1 MSDSKITK
9 VWAREVLDSRG
20 NPTVE
25 AEVSTSTVTVNAIA
39 PSGASTGSHEAM
51 ELRDGGARYGGK
63 GVMKA
68 VENIRRTIAPKLIGM
83 DVSDLKAI
91 DLAMITLDGTENKSR
106 LGGNATTAVSYA
118 SAKAG
123 AIVKGVS
130 LHEHLGKGSHIL
142 PVPSMNVING
152 GKHAGGNLRPQ
163 EFMISPC
170 GAKTFAES
178 LRYGTEVYQSLKTV
192 LKDSYGV
199 GAINVGDEGGFAPP
213 MNTVREALDTLVK
226 AIEKAGYVP
235 GKDVSL
241 SMDPAASE
249 FFEDGEY
256 VIDGRRLDP
265 DQMVGF
271 YEDLA
276 NDYPIVSLEDPFDEE
291 AFDTF
296 AKLTKD
302 VGKKLQIVGDDI
314 FVTNVKMLRKAVPM
328 GAGNALLLKVNQVGT
343 ITEALE
349 AAEFAFKSKYN
360 VMVSHRSGESE
371 DTTIADIAVAIGCGQ
386 IKTGAPCRAERTC
399 KYNRLLRIEEELG
412 SKAKFA
418 GAQAFKSH

>member
-1 MSDSKITK
+1 
-9 VWAREVLDSRG
+9 
-20 NPTVE
+20 
-25 AEVSTSTVTVNAIA
+25 
-39 PSGASTGSHEAM
+39 
-51 ELRDGGARYGGK
+51 
-63 GVMKA
+63 
-68 VENIRRTIAPKLIGM
+68 
-83 DVSDLKAI
+83 
-91 DLAMITLDGTENKSR
+91 
-106 LGGNATTAVSYA
+106 VSYA
-118 SAKAG
+118 CAKAG
-123 AIVKGVS
+123 ALVKGVP
-130 LHEHLGKGSHIL
+130 LHEHLGKGSHVL

-163 EFMISPC
+163 EFMISPI

-178 LRYGTEVYQSLKTV
+178 LRYGTEVYQTLKSV
-192 LKDSYGV
+192 LKDAYGV

-226 AIEKAGYVP
+226 AIEKAGYAP

-241 SMDPAASE
+241 AMDPAASE

-256 VIDGRRLDP
+256 IIDGRRLDP

-271 YEDLA
+271 YEDLLH
-276 NDYPIVSLEDPFDEE
+276 DYPIISLEDPFDEE

-302 VGKKLQIVGDDI
+302 VGKKVQIVGDDI
-314 FVTNVKMLRKAVPM
+314 FVTNVKMLQKAVPM

-349 AAEFAFKSKYN
+349 ASDYAFKSKYN

-371 DTTIADIAVAIGCGQ
+371 DTTIADIAVAISCGQ

-399 KYNRLLRIEEELG
+399 KYNRLLRIEEALG
-412 SKAKFA
+412 TKAKFA

>member
-1 MSDSKITK
+1 MSDFKITK

-25 AEVSTSTVTVNAIA
+25 AEISTPTLTVSAIA
-39 PSGASTGSHEAM
+39 PSGASTGTHEAM

-63 GVMKA
+63 GALKA
-68 VENIRRTIAPKLIGM
+68 VENIRKTISAALVGM
-83 DVSDLKAI
+83 DVTDLRAI
-91 DLAMITLDGTENKSR
+91 DLAMIALDGTENKSR
-106 LGGNATTAVSYA
+106 LGGNATTAVSFA
-118 SAKAG
+118 CARAG
-123 AIVKGVS
+123 AIVKGVP
-130 LHEHLGKGSHIL
+130 LHEHLGKGSHVL

-163 EFMISPC
+163 EFMITPV
-170 GAKTFAES
+170 GAKTFADS
-178 LRYGTEVYQSLKTV
+178 LRYGTEVYQALKSV
-192 LKDSYGV
+192 LKDAYGV

-241 SMDPAASE
+241 AMDPAASE

-256 VIDGRRLDP
+256 LIDGKRLDP
-265 DQMVGF
+265 GQMVGF
-271 YEDLA
+271 YEELLK
-276 NDYPIVSLEDPFDEE
+276 DYPIVSLEDPFDEE

-296 AKLTKD
+296 AQLTKD
-302 VGKKLQIVGDDI
+302 VGKKLQIVGDDL
-314 FVTNVKMLRKAVPM
+314 FVTNVRMLRKAVPM

-349 AAEFAFKSKYN
+349 ASDFAFNSKYN

-399 KYNRLLRIEEELG
+399 KYNRLLRIEESLG
-412 SKAKFA
+412 AKAKFA
-418 GAQAFKSH
+418 GAQAFRSR

>member
-1 MSDSKITK
+1 MSDSKITR

-25 AEVSTSTVTVNAIA
+25 AEVSTSIVTVTAIA

-63 GVMKA
+63 GVLKA
-68 VENIRRTIAPKLIGM
+68 VDSIRKMIAPAIIGM
-83 DVSDLKAI
+83 DVTDLRAI
-91 DLAMITLDGTENKSR
+91 DLAMIALDGTENKSR
-106 LGGNATTAVSYA
+106 LGGNATTGVSFA
-118 SAKAG
+118 CAKAG
-123 AIVKGVS
+123 AIVKGVP

-170 GAKTFAES
+170 GARTFAES
-178 LRYGTEVYQSLKTV
+178 LRYGAEVDQSLKTV
-192 LKDSYGV
+192 LKASDGV
-199 GAINVGDEGGFAPP
+199 GSINVGDEGGFAPP

-235 GKDVSL
+235 GKDVYL
-241 SMDPAASE
+241 AMDPAASE

-271 YEDLA
+271 YEDLL
-276 NDYPIVSLEDPFDEE
+276 NDYPIISLEDPFDEE

-296 AKLTKD
+296 ANLTKD

-349 AAEFAFKSKYN
+349 ASDFAFENKYN

-399 KYNRLLRIEEELG
+399 KYNRLIRIEEALG

-418 GAQAFKSH
+418 GVQAFKSH

>member
-1 MSDSKITK
+1 MSDSKITR

-25 AEVSTSTVTVNAIA
+25 AEVSTSAITVTAIA

-51 ELRDGGARYGGK
+51 ELRDGGSRYAGK
-63 GVMKA
+63 GVLNA
-68 VENIRRTIAPKLIGM
+68 VENIRKTISGAIVGT
-83 DVSDLKAI
+83 DVTDLKAV
-91 DLAMITLDGTENKSR
+91 DLAMIELDGTENKSR
-106 LGGNATTAVSYA
+106 LGGNATTAVSFA
-118 SAKAG
+118 CAKAG
-123 AIVKGVS
+123 AIVKGVP
-130 LHEHLGKGSHIL
+130 LHEHLGKGSHVL

-163 EFMISPC
+163 EFMISPI

-178 LRYGTEVYQSLKTV
+178 LRYGTEVYQSLKSV
-192 LKDSYGV
+192 LKDTYGV
-199 GAINVGDEGGFAPP
+199 GAVNVGDEGGFAPP
-213 MNTVREALDTLVK
+213 MNNVREALDTLVK

-235 GKDVSL
+235 GKDISL
-241 SMDPAASE
+241 AMDPAASE

-256 VIDGRRLDP
+256 VIDGRRLEP

-271 YEDLA
+271 YEDLL
-276 NDYPIVSLEDPFDEE
+276 NDYPIISLEDPFDEE

-302 VGKKLQIVGDDI
+302 VGKKFQIVGDDI

-349 AAEFAFKSKYN
+349 ASDFAFKSKYN

-399 KYNRLLRIEEELG
+399 KYNRLLRIEEALG

-418 GAQAFKSH
+418 GAQAFRPR

>member
-25 AEVSTSTVTVNAIA
+25 AEVSTSTVTVTAIA

-63 GVMKA
+63 GVLKA
-68 VENIRRTIAPKLIGM
+68 VDTVRMTIAPVIIGM
-83 DVSDLKAI
+83 DVTDLRAV
-91 DLAMITLDGTENKSR
+91 DMAMIILDGTENKSR

-118 SAKAG
+118 CAKAG
-123 AIVKGVS
+123 AIVKGVP
-130 LHEHLGKGSHIL
+130 LHEHLGKGSHML

-163 EFMISPC
+163 EFMISPI
-170 GAKTFAES
+170 GAKTFADS
-178 LRYGTEVYQSLKTV
+178 LRYGTEVYQILKTV
-192 LKDSYGV
+192 LKDAYGV

-226 AIEKAGYVP
+226 AIEKAGYVA

-241 SMDPAASE
+241 AMDPAASE

-256 VIDGRRLDP
+256 IIDGRRLDP
-265 DQMVGF
+265 GQMVGF
-271 YEDLA
+271 YEDLLK
-276 NDYPIVSLEDPFDEE
+276 DYPIISLEDPFDEE

-343 ITEALE
+343 ITEAME
-349 AAEFAFKSKYN
+349 ASDFAFKSKYN
-360 VMVSHRSGESE
+360 VMVSHRSGETE

-399 KYNRLLRIEEELG
+399 KYNRLLRIEEALG
-412 SKAKFA
+412 PKAKFG
-418 GAQAFKSH
+418 GAQAFKSR

>member
-1 MSDSKITK
+1 MSDSKITR

-25 AEVSTSTVTVNAIA
+25 AEVSTSIVTVSAIA

-63 GVMKA
+63 GVVKA
-68 VENIRRTIAPKLIGM
+68 ADSIRRTIAPTIIGM
-83 DVSDLKAI
+83 DVTDLKAI
-91 DLAMITLDGTENKSR
+91 DQAMIALDGTENKSH
-106 LGGNATTAVSYA
+106 LGGNATTAVSFA
-118 SAKAG
+118 CAKAG
-123 AIVKGVS
+123 AIVKGVQ
-130 LHEHLGKGSHIL
+130 LHEHLGRGSYIL

-163 EFMISPC
+163 EFMISPI

-178 LRYGTEVYQSLKTV
+178 LRYGTEVYQSLKSV
-192 LKDSYGV
+192 LKESYGV

-213 MNTVREALDTLVK
+213 MNTVKEALDVLVK

-241 SMDPAASE
+241 AMDPAASE
-249 FFEDGEY
+249 FFEDGQY
-256 VIDGRRLDP
+256 NIDGKYLDP

-271 YEDLA
+271 YEDLLR
-276 NDYPIVSLEDPFDEE
+276 DYPIISLEDPFDEE

-302 VGKKLQIVGDDI
+302 VGKKIQIVGDDI

-349 AAEFAFKSKYN
+349 ASDFAFKSKYN

-399 KYNRLLRIEEELG
+399 KYNRLLRIEEILG
-412 SKAKFA
+412 TKAKFA
-418 GAQAFKSH
+418 GAHAFKSR